1 LGDSHALRILIQN
14 ILYFRG
20 NIFDQDHAENSIS
33 VSDYNNTG
41 LHYFCLDD
49 TTENGT
55 PTIEICQQND
65 DYERLLNVVKRR
77 GGIAP
82 PDW

>member
-1 LGDSHALRILIQN
+1 
-14 ILYFRG
+14 
-20 NIFDQDHAENSIS
+20 